1 MIERPVLVVND
12 LGLHLRAAGV
22 LAKLATGFECQV
34 TVRRGTQA
42 ANAKSIMGLL
52 ALAAAVGTE
61 LVLVTDGSDE
71 QAAADAIC
79 ALFEA
84 GFVGE

>member
-1 MIERPVLVVND
+1 MIERPVRVVND

-22 LAKLATGFECQV
+22 LAKLASDFECQV
-34 TVRRGTQA
+34 TVKRGTQS

-61 LVLVTDGSDE
+61 LVLITDGVDEEAASD
-71 QAAADAIC
+71 ALC
-79 ALFEA
+79 GLFEA
-84 GFVGE
+84 GFSEE